1 MSDTN
6 DDLQR
11 AMAEA
16 VRAVEAEERVDKVTE
31 GMLEVASDT
40 DSATDDEEEVLPE
53 GDPAPGDATAALMN
67 AKSELDEVLKKTQD
81 EAKQLKERWLRA
93 AADLENYRKRAAR
106 EREEVVQ
113 FGNERLLKEFL
124 PVLDDL
130 DRSLEAAGGAS
141 GDIGVLLD
149 GLRMVS
155 KKFLG
160 TLEKHGVN
168 TFTVLGEAFDPT
180 RHEAVQQVHSDEVPA
195 GAVAMELRR
204 GYLLNGRL
212 LRPAMVAVS
221 LGPEG
226 GQGAG

>member
-1 MSDTN
+1 VGEGN

-16 VRAVEAEERVDKVTE
+16 MRAVEAEERSDEATE
-31 GMLEVASDT
+31 RMLEVGT
-40 DSATDDEEEVLPE
+40 DSDDEEEVVPE
-53 GDPAPGDATAALMN
+53 GDPPAEDATSALMG
-67 AKSELDEVLKKTQD
+67 AKSELDGVLKKTQD

-130 DRSLEAAGGAS
+130 DRSLDAAEQAGGEGA
-141 GDIGVLLD
+141 DLLQ

-155 KKFLG
+155 KKFLA
-160 TLEKHGVN
+160 TLEKHGVSS
-168 TFTVLGEAFDPT
+168 FSAVGEAFDPA
-180 RHEAVQQVHSDEVPA
+180 RHEAVQQINSNEVPM
-195 GAVAMELRR
+195 GGVAMELRR

-212 LRPAMVAVS
+212 IRPAMVAVS
-221 LGPEG
+221 LGRESEKGEG
-226 GQGAG
+226 

>member
-1 MSDTN
+1 M
-6 DDLQR
+6 
-11 AMAEA
+11 
-16 VRAVEAEERVDKVTE
+16 RAVEAEERVDKATE
-31 GMLEVASDT
+31 GMLEVGDES
-40 DSATDDEEEVLPE
+40 DDEEEVAPE
-53 GDPAPGDATAALMN
+53 GDPNPGDATAALMG
-67 AKSELDEVLKKTQD
+67 AKSELDAVLKKTQ
-81 EAKQLKERWLRA
+81 EESKQLKERWLRA

-130 DRSLEAAGGAS
+130 DRSLDAVTTTSA
-141 GDIGVLLD
+141 DNTVLLE

-155 KKFLG
+155 KKFLA
-160 TLEKHGVN
+160 TLEKHGVS
-168 TFTVLGEAFDPT
+168 TFTVLGESFDPT
-180 RHEAVQQVHSDEVPA
+180 RHEAVQQIYSGEVPA
-195 GAVAMELRR
+195 GAVATELRR

-226 GQGAG
+226 EQGAG

>member
-1 MSDTN
+1 
-6 DDLQR
+6 
-11 AMAEA
+11 
-16 VRAVEAEERVDKVTE
+16 
-31 GMLEVASDT
+31 MLEIGAESE
-40 DSATDDEEEVLPE
+40 DEEEVAPE
-53 GDPAPGDATAALMN
+53 GDPPAPDATSALMD
-67 AKSELDEVLKKTQD
+67 AKSELDSVLKKTQE

-106 EREEVVQ
+106 ERDEVVQ

-130 DRSLEAAGGAS
+130 DRSLEAAGQAGSETA
-141 GDIGVLLD
+141 VLID

-155 KKFLG
+155 KKFMA
-160 TLEKHGVN
+160 TLEKHGVSS
-168 TFTVLGEAFDPT
+168 FSVAGEAFDPT
-180 RHEAVQQVHSDEVPA
+180 RHEAVQQMHSTEVPV
-195 GAVAMELRR
+195 GGVAMELRR

-226 GQGAG
+226 GPSAS

>member
-1 MSDTN
+1 MSN
-6 DDLQR
+6 ASDDLQR

-16 VRAVEAEERVDKVTE
+16 VRAVEAEERVDEATE
-31 GMLEVASDT
+31 GMLEVGAES
-40 DSATDDEEEVLPE
+40 DDEEEVVPE
-53 GDPAPGDATAALMN
+53 GDPPPADATAALMN
-67 AKSELDEVLKKTQD
+67 AKSELDEVLKKTQE

-130 DRSLEAAGGAS
+130 DRSLEAASGAGG
-141 GDIGVLLD
+141 DLGVLLE

-160 TLEKHGVN
+160 TLEKHGVS
-168 TFTVLGEAFDPT
+168 TFTVVGEAFDPT
-180 RHEAVQQVHSDEVPA
+180 RHEAVQQMHSSEVPA
-195 GAVAMELRR
+195 GAVALELRR
-204 GYLLNGRL
+204 GYLLSGRL